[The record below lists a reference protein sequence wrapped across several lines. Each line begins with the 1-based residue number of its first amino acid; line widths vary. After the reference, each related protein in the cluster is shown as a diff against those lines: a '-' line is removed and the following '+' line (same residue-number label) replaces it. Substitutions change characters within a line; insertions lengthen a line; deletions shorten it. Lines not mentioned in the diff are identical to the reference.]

1 MADAIIL
8 ARSLGHAH
16 CTDFNV
22 GGGLGVK
29 YTPEDNPPAI
39 QVWTTV
45 VRRDGNA
52 HCFLIQ
58 L

>member
-1 MADAIIL
+1 MIL

-29 YTPEDNPPAI
+29 YTPHDNPPAI
-39 QVWTTV
+39 QVITMSFV
-45 VRRDGNA
+45 VACLFRFA
-52 HCFLIQ
+52 PLHCH
-58 L
+58 